1 MCAAEAERLIST
13 SSNAW
18 TGCRLIVVALPVGL
32 ALLVAEM
39 LLIAIAARDGAAG
52 DGGAAEGG
60 ARLRREAW
68 HAFFSPSKRPIATL
82 ELDGEQAC
90 RWRMAVVRSASLVVP
105 RRRMG
110 KTATFISRAHATRA
124 RKFHLKVMGVWALCA
139 CVFDTRST
147 TTTTTPA
154 DERVEA

>member
-1 MCAAEAERLIST
+1 
-13 SSNAW
+13 
-18 TGCRLIVVALPVGL
+18 
-32 ALLVAEM
+32 M

>member
-1 MCAAEAERLIST
+1 M
-13 SSNAW
+13 
-18 TGCRLIVVALPVGL
+18 IVVALPVGL

-60 ARLRREAW
+60 ACLWREAW

-124 RKFHLKVMGVWALCA
+124 RNA
-139 CVFDTRST
+139 TSS
-147 TTTTTPA
+147 P
-154 DERVEA
+154 